1 MRRHKRWWS
10 RAVVGAVLL
19 TLAGVMPAFAETAAT
34 KPNPAGRLD
43 LPPSAT
49 PAAGPELQGKALAAV
64 GGGGRPVSGKNPE
77 AGPTWERVGG
87 KWQVDRTTVT
97 LRNTV
102 TDPDGDQSDLT
113 FDVWTVNADGSP
125 KAHVD
130 TDKNQYGMP
139 VSGYVKSGSKAF
151 VTIGYGYLHPGWTY
165 AFRTSAFD
173 GSLYEQVWSPW
184 ATFTVR
190 GHAVDIT
197 LPEPDKNAAAVDL
210 AKYQE
215 PQVTNDHVNSS
226 PGGSTSLTRN
236 KLPAPLGKGC
246 QEAGDKIY
254 CATVGKPADMTPDER
269 SHVTKGLRAIGASN
283 LVSWCDG
290 AAIGKDYIKR
300 TEGCVKKAN
309 EITNTVYTKLPNGEI
324 WPVGRAIFA
333 SQIEIKTDI
342 DSNTFTQQW
351 SLKPLSFRD
360 AAGTQTEWGPITI
373 NPKFSCETQCTTSA
387 PTWSAPPTWSTT
399 GVDYHDTTATFT
411 HTVTDVTA
419 GNVVPVQLIWKWDY
433 TVPDQVPDAFPDGD
447 IGNSVPDLDIR
458 CDAVATATPGCVFS
472 AYKPTWVM
480 NFKKFPAAVAHAW
493 MTQAKLPNHPG
504 SKTADKPLVYLPAK
518 GSASGRTPTQN
529 RAVICPSG
537 WAAKSGNPDTT
548 TLPGNTPKNNDPM
561 SCDEFSYASTYNSGG
576 MPAPDGLN
584 PVSSGDQCVQTY
596 SQRTQTDVWHFYD
609 DMRQAAPTWKEV
621 CARSAMSNWMN
632 TQSMQPF
639 PTQFTQPNRLLDRDA
654 YWYYAPEF
662 AGCSATAATVKCTV
676 K

>member
-1 MRRHKRWWS
+1 M
-10 RAVVGAVLL
+10 LL
-19 TLAGVMPAFAETAAT
+19 TLTGVVPASAETAPVDPTTAR
-34 KPNPAGRLD
+34 RLD

-49 PAAGPELQGKALAAV
+49 PAAGPELHGEALAAA
-64 GGGGRPVSGKNPE
+64 GGRPVSGKNPE
-77 AGPTWERVGG
+77 AGPAWKKVGDT
-87 KWQVDRTTVT
+87 WQVDRTTVT

-139 VSGYVKSGSKAF
+139 VSGFVKSGEKAS
-151 VTIGYGYLHPGWTY
+151 VTIDYGYLKPNTTY
-165 AFRTSAFD
+165 VFRTSAYD
-173 GSLYEQVWSPW
+173 GSLYETEWSPW
-184 ATFTVR
+184 AKFTIR
-190 GHAVDIT
+190 NHTVDIT
-197 LPEPDKNAAAVDL
+197 LPEPNKDAPAVDL
-210 AKYQE
+210 DQYQK
-215 PQVTNDHVNSS
+215 PQVTNDHVNAS
-226 PGGSTSLTRN
+226 PGNPASLTRN
-236 KLPAPLGKGC
+236 ELPAPLGKGC
-246 QEAGDKIY
+246 KETGARIY
-254 CATVGKPADMTPDER
+254 CATVGRPADMTPDER
-269 SHVTKGLRAIGASN
+269 SQVAKGLRTIGVSS
-283 LVSWCDG
+283 LVSWCDS
-290 AAIGKDYIKR
+290 AAVGQDYIKR

-309 EITNTVYTKLPNGEI
+309 EITNTIYSKLPNGEI

-333 SQIEIKTDI
+333 SQIAIKTDI
-342 DSNTFTQQW
+342 KSNTFTQEW

-360 AAGTQTEWGPITI
+360 ATGEASEWGPLTLR
-373 NPKFSCETQCTTSA
+373 PKFTCTPQCITSA
-387 PTWSAPPTWSTT
+387 PTWSAPATWSTT
-399 GVDYHDTTATFT
+399 GVDYHEATATFT
-411 HTVTDVTA
+411 HTVSGVQA
-419 GNVVPVQLIWKWDY
+419 GAIVPVQLIWKWDN
-433 TVPDQVPDAFPDGD
+433 TVPNQLPDAFPDGD

-480 NFKKFPAAVAHAW
+480 NFKKFPASVAHAW
-493 MTQAKLPNHPG
+493 LTQTKLPNHPG
-504 SKTADKPLVYLPAK
+504 SQTAGKPLLYLPAS
-518 GSASGRTPTQN
+518 GSITGRTPTQN

-548 TLPGNTPKNNDPM
+548 TLPGNTPSGNDPL
-561 SCDEFSYASTYNSGG
+561 SCDEFAYAATYNSGG

-584 PVSSGDQCVQTY
+584 PVASGNQCVQTY

-621 CARSAMSNWMN
+621 CGRSTMSNWMN

-639 PTQFTQPNRLLDRDA
+639 PAQFTQPNRLLEEDP

-662 AGCSATAATVKCTV
+662 SGCSAAAATVKCTV